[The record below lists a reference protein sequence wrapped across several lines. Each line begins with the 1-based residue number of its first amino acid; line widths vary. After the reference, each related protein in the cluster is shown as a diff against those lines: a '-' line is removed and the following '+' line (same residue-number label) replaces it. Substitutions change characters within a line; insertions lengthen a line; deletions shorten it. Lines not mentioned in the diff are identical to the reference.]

1 MPTATLIPD
10 PANLHLEEL
19 ISEEDG
25 ITVVVSASRATVRCP
40 DCDEPTS
47 RVHSHYWRTPVDLPW
62 QGLAVRLR
70 LHTRRWRCANPRCP
84 RRIFTE
90 RLPRVVASS
99 ARRTARLAAV
109 VEAIAFALGGEPG
122 ARILRRLGIALSG
135 DALLAAIRRAP
146 EDRPATPAVLGV
158 DDFALRRG
166 RRYGTILVDLEAR
179 RPVDV
184 LPDATSASLAAW
196 LADHPGIRILCRDR
210 AGAYA
215 EGARQGAPGAIQV
228 ADRFHLLVNLGDA
241 LEAAVLAAEVALPAL
256 SRTESDRSEPAPPP
270 EAAPAAPPPNQAER
284 VRRGRQ
290 RRREQRHA
298 DIHALLAQGLS
309 LRTIARRTGLNRRT
323 VRRYARSAACPAY
336 APRPR
341 RPGLVAPYLDHL
353 RRRWAA
359 GERNA
364 RVLYDE
370 IRAQGFAGRYERVAA
385 AVAPWREAPEPRPRR
400 VPGRG
405 PRREPAPTRRLSPRR
420 LAWWLR
426 TPDDRLT
433 AAQQQA
439 LVATLD
445 AAPLLATA
453 RMLALGFVALVR
465 DRDAPA
471 LTPWLEA
478 AEQSDL
484 AALRSLAAGIRRD
497 EAAVRAA
504 LEHAWSSGQV
514 EGQVTRVK
522 LLKRAMYG
530 RAKPDLLRRRILH
543 AA

>member
-1 MPTATLIPD
+1 M
-10 PANLHLEEL
+10 
-19 ISEEDG
+19 
-25 ITVVVSASRATVRCP
+25 
-40 DCDEPTS
+40 
-47 RVHSHYWRTPVDLPW
+47 
-62 QGLAVRLR
+62 RLR
-70 LHTRRWRCANPRCP
+70 LHNRRWRCANSRCS

-99 ARRTARLAAV
+99 ARRTARPATV

-146 EDRPATPAVLGV
+146 EDQPATPAVLGV
-158 DDFALRRG
+158 DEFALRRG
-166 RRYGTILVDLEAR
+166 RRYGTLLVDLEAR

-196 LADHPGIRILCRDR
+196 LADHPGIQILCRDR
-210 AGAYA
+210 AGAHA
-215 EGARQGAPGAIQV
+215 EGARQGAPAAIQV
-228 ADRFHLLVNLGDA
+228 ADRFHLLANLGDA
-241 LEAAVLAAEVALPAL
+241 LEATVLAADVALPAL
-256 SRTESDRSEPAPPP
+256 PRAESAGPEPAPPP
-270 EAAPAAPPPNQAER
+270 EATPAAPPPNQAER
-284 VRRGRQ
+284 VRLGRQ
-290 RRREQRHA
+290 HRREQRHA
-298 DIHALLAQGLS
+298 DIHALLGEGLS

-323 VRRYARSAACPAY
+323 VQRYARSGACPAY

-341 RPGLVAPYLDHL
+341 RPGLVAPYLGHL
-353 RRRWAA
+353 RQRWAA

-370 IRAQGFAGRYERVAA
+370 VRAQGFAGRYERVAA
-385 AVAPWREAPEPRPRR
+385 AAAPWREAPPPRQRR
-400 VPGRG
+400 VWGRDQQ
-405 PRREPAPTRRLSPRR
+405 REPAPARRQSPRR
-420 LAWWLR
+420 VAWWLR
-426 TPDDRLT
+426 TPDDHLT

-439 LVATLD
+439 LATILD
-445 AAPLLATA
+445 AAPGLATA
-453 RMLALGFVALVR
+453 RTLALGFVALVR
-465 DRDAPA
+465 YRDEPA

-504 LEHAWSSGQV
+504 LAHAWSSGQV

-522 LLKRAMYG
+522 LLKCAMYG

>member
-1 MPTATLIPD
+1 MPTATLSPD
-10 PANLHLEEL
+10 PASLHVEEL
-19 ISEEDG
+19 ISEEDS
-25 ITVVVSASRATVRCP
+25 ITVVVSASRVTARCP
-40 DCDEPTS
+40 DCDQPTA

-62 QGLAVRLR
+62 QGLTVRLR
-70 LHTRRWRCANPRCP
+70 LRTRRWRCANPRCP

-90 RLPRVVASS
+90 RLPDVVAPS

-109 VEAIAFALGGEPG
+109 VEAVAFALGGEPG
-122 ARILRRLGIALSG
+122 ARILRRLGVPLSG
-135 DALLAAIRRAP
+135 DALLAAIRRAA
-146 EDRPATPAVLGV
+146 EEAPATPAILGV

-166 RRYGTILVDLEAR
+166 RRYGTLLVDLEAR
-179 RPVDV
+179 RPVDI

-196 LADHPGIRILCRDR
+196 LADHPGIRIICRDR

-215 EGARQGAPGAIQV
+215 EGARQGAPDAIQI

-241 LEAAVLAAEVALPAL
+241 LEETVLAAEIALPAL
-256 SRTESDRSEPAPPP
+256 PRDEPPAPTPTVPP
-270 EAAPAAPPPNQAER
+270 EEPPAAPPPNQAER

-298 DIHALLAQGLS
+298 DIHTLLAEGLS
-309 LRTIARRTGLNRRT
+309 LRAIARRTGLNRRT
-323 VRRYARSAACPAY
+323 VKRYARAAHCPGY

-341 RPGLVAPYLDHL
+341 RPGLIAPYLDHL

-359 GERNA
+359 GEHNA

-370 IRAQGFAGRYERVAA
+370 VRAQGFAGRYERVAA
-385 AVAPWREAPEPRPRR
+385 AVAPWREAPEPRQRR
-400 VPGRG
+400 TPARRPG
-405 PRREPAPTRRLSPRR
+405 PEPASTRRLSPRR

-426 TPDDRLT
+426 APDDALT

-439 LVATLD
+439 LAAVLD
-445 AAPLLATA
+445 ACP
-453 RMLALGFVALVR
+453 ALGAARALAREFVRLIHNR
-465 DRDAPA
+465 DEAA
-471 LTPWLEA
+471 LTPWLLA
-478 AEQSDL
+478 AEQRDL
-484 AALRSLAAGIRRD
+484 AAFRSLAAGIRRD

-504 LEHAWSSGQV
+504 LRYAWSSGQV

-522 LLKRAMYG
+522 LLKRMMFG
-530 RAKPDLLRRRILH
+530 RAKPDLLRRRILR